1 MNSERIYLDNA
12 ATTAL
17 RPEAAAAMLESQEE
31 YNPSSLHAEGRRA
44 RAALDGARQRV
55 ATLLGTAGNEIVFTS
70 SGTES
75 NNLALLGVARAAG
88 AGAHVVSTA
97 TEHHAVLGA
106 LDRLREEG
114 FEITV
119 LPVGADGRLDA
130 GEFEAALRPNTVLA
144 SVAYANNETGTVQ
157 PIAQLA
163 SIARARGVAF
173 HTDAVQA
180 ARWLSL
186 MPDELGVDLI
196 TLSAHKAGGPHGAGL
211 LYVRSSV
218 PLAPI
223 SYGGGQESGRR
234 SGTHNL
240 PGILGMAAAFE
251 LAVSERDASGAPSR
265 GAPRPTR
272 GCHLP
277 PRFPTSESTARR
289 SGCPTSSTS
298 ASAASS
304 RPRSSSRSISRA
316 SQPRREAPAPPE
328 APSRSHVL
336 RAMGMDERWQ
346 TSAIRFTLGTETTA
360 AEIDRVAALIPSLV
374 AGLRKPAAAL
384 RGDG

>member
-1 MNSERIYLDNA
+1 
-12 ATTAL
+12 
-17 RPEAAAAMLESQEE
+17 MLESHEE

-44 RAALDGARQRV
+44 RAALDAARQRI
-55 ATLLGTAGNEIVFTS
+55 ATALGAARNEIVFTS

-75 NNLALLGVARAAG
+75 DNLAILGVARAAG
-88 AGAHVVSTA
+88 AGAHVVSSA

-106 LDRLREEG
+106 LDRLQEEG

-119 LPVGADGRLDA
+119 LPVGVDGRVDA

-157 PIAQLA
+157 PIAQLSA
-163 SIARARGVAF
+163 IARRRGVAF

-186 MPDELGVDLI
+186 APNELGVDLL

-211 LYVRSSV
+211 LYVRSGV

-240 PGILGMAAAFE
+240 PGILGMAAAFD
-251 LAVSERDASGAPSR
+251 LAASERKRAASGVAALRDRFEAAVCAEVPDVR
-265 GAPRPTR
+265 VNGAGER
-272 GCHLP
+272 LP
-277 PRFPTSESTARR
+277 NFLNLSFAGVESIALLIALDLA
-289 SGCPTSSTS
+289 GVA
-298 ASAASS
+298 ASAGSACTSGS
-304 RPRSSSRSISRA
+304 
-316 SQPRREAPAPPE
+316 PE
-328 APSRSHVL
+328 PSHVL
-336 RAMGMDERWQ
+336 RAMGIEERWQ
-346 TSAIRFTLGTETTA
+346 RSAIRFTLGTETSA
-360 AEIDRVAALIPSLV
+360 AEIDRVAALVPSLV
-374 AGLRKPAAAL
+374 SGLRDPAAL

>member
-1 MNSERIYLDNA
+1 VNSERIYLDNA

-17 RPEAAAAMLESQEE
+17 RPEAAAAMLESQQE

-44 RAALDGARQRV
+44 RAALDGARQRI
-55 ATLLGTAGNEIVFTS
+55 ATLFGTAANEIVFTS

-75 NNLALLGVARAAG
+75 DNLALLGIARAAG
-88 AGAHVVSTA
+88 AGAHVVSTS

-114 FEITV
+114 FQITV
-119 LPVGADGRLDA
+119 LPVGPDGRLDA

-144 SVAYANNETGTVQ
+144 SVAFANNETGTVQ
-157 PIAQLA
+157 PIAQVA

-211 LYVRSSV
+211 LYVRSKV

-251 LAVSERDASGAPSR
+251 RAVSERDQA
-265 GAPRPTR
+265 APRVAALRDRLEAAICAEVPDVR
-272 GCHLP
+272 INGSADRLP
-277 PRFPTSESTARR
+277 NFLNVSFGGVESATLLIALDLA
-289 SGCPTSSTS
+289 GIA
-298 ASAASS
+298 ASAGSACTSGS
-304 RPRSSSRSISRA
+304 
-316 SQPRREAPAPPE
+316 PE
-328 APSRSHVL
+328 RSHVL
-336 RAMGMDERWQ
+336 RAMGMDARWQ
-346 TSAIRFTLGTETTA
+346 TSAIRFTLGTETSA
-360 AEIDRVAALIPSLV
+360 AEIDRVAALVPSLV

>member
-1 MNSERIYLDNA
+1 
-12 ATTAL
+12 
-17 RPEAAAAMLESQEE
+17 MLESQEE

-44 RAALDGARQRV
+44 RAVLDAARQRV
-55 ATLLGTAGNEIVFTS
+55 ATLLGAARNEIVFTS

-75 NNLALLGVARAAG
+75 DNLALLGVARAAG
-88 AGAHVVSTA
+88 AGAHVVSSA

-106 LDRLREEG
+106 LDRLQEEG
-114 FEITV
+114 FEITA

-144 SVAYANNETGTVQ
+144 SVAYANNETGTIQ
-157 PIAQLA
+157 PIAELA
-163 SIARARGVAF
+163 AIARRRGVAF

-180 ARWLSL
+180 ARWLPLRPS
-186 MPDELGVDLI
+186 ELGVDLL

-211 LYVRSSV
+211 LYFRSGV

-251 LAVSERDASGAPSR
+251 LAVLEREQA
-265 GAPRPTR
+265 APRVAALRDRLEAALRAQVPDVR
-272 GCHLP
+272 VNGADERLP
-277 PRFPTSESTARR
+277 NFLNVSFAGVESAALLIALDLA
-289 SGCPTSSTS
+289 GIA
-298 ASAASS
+298 ASAGSACTSGS
-304 RPRSSSRSISRA
+304 
-316 SQPRREAPAPPE
+316 PE
-328 APSRSHVL
+328 PSHVL
-336 RAMGMDERWQ
+336 RAMGIEERWQ
-346 TSAIRFTLGTETTA
+346 RSAIRLTLGTETSA
-360 AEIDRVAALIPSLV
+360 AEIERVAALIPSLV
-374 AGLRKPAAAL
+374 AGLRNPAAL

>member
-1 MNSERIYLDNA
+1 
-12 ATTAL
+12 
-17 RPEAAAAMLESQEE
+17 MLESQGE

-55 ATLLGTAGNEIVFTS
+55 AALLGAAGNEIVFTS

-75 NNLALLGVARAAG
+75 DNLALLGVARASG

-130 GEFEAALRPNTVLA
+130 GEFEASLRPNTVLA

-163 SIARARGVAF
+163 AVARARGVAF

-186 MPDELGVDLI
+186 TPDELGADLV

-211 LYVRSSV
+211 LYARSSV
-218 PLAPI
+218 TLAPI

-240 PGILGMAAAFE
+240 AGILGMATAFE
-251 LAVSERDASGAPSR
+251 LAVSERDQA
-265 GAPRPTR
+265 
-272 GCHLP
+272 
-277 PRFPTSESTARR
+277 ARR
-289 SGCPTSSTS
+289 VAALRDRLEAAIRAEVPDVRINGAAERLPNFLNLSFAGVESATLLIALDLAGIA
-298 ASAASS
+298 ASAGSACTSGS
-304 RPRSSSRSISRA
+304 
-316 SQPRREAPAPPE
+316 PE
-328 APSRSHVL
+328 PSHVL
-336 RAMGMDERWQ
+336 RAMGIDERWQ
-346 TSAIRFTLGTETTA
+346 TSAIRFTLGTETST